1 MANTNGR
8 WLIYGANGYT
18 GSRIARA
25 ARSRGLTPV
34 LGGRN
39 AATIGAM
46 AAELGLSSC
55 IFDLADAAGTR
66 EALRDVDVVAH
77 CAGPFSAT
85 SAPMANACVATRTHY
100 VDITGEIDVV
110 EALASRNDEARAAG
124 VALCPS
130 MAFDIIPTDCLAATL
145 KESLPDATHLVLG
158 FTGLDVLTAG
168 TLNTALEGVGRGMS
182 RVREDGRLVEIPYF
196 SRRRKLD
203 FGDGRGEVEA
213 FNIPWADVAASYY
226 STGIP
231 NVEVYIPA
239 GAAMARSVR
248 MMRPLR
254 PLLRI
259 PAVVRMLQRVVSA
272 TQKGP
277 PEEAYAH
284 QLTHLVGIARNAR
297 GDERRARLSCP
308 NGYRLSVD
316 GVLMAV
322 THLLSHPEASGFKT
336 PSMLMGA
343 RCVERLPDVTPIV
356 VEGVGGSPAFAQG

>member
-1 MANTNGR
+1 MTKQDGR

-18 GSRIARA
+18 GERIARA

-39 AATIGAM
+39 GAAIGAL
-46 AAELGLSSC
+46 ASELGLPSRV
-55 IFDLADAAGTR
+55 FNLADTGATR
-66 EALRDVDVVAH
+66 KALGDVDVVAH

-85 SAPMANACVATRTHY
+85 SAPMADACLATGTHY
-100 VDITGEIDVV
+100 VDITGEIDVLL
-110 EALASRNDEARAAG
+110 ALSSRDAEARAAG

-130 MAFDIIPTDCLAATL
+130 MAFDIIPTDCVAATL
-145 KESLPDATHLVLG
+145 KEALPDATHLTLG
-158 FTGLDVLTAG
+158 FTGLDDLSPG
-168 TLNTALEGVGRGMS
+168 TLNTALEGVGHGMS
-182 RVREDGRLVEIPYF
+182 RVREDGRVVEIPYF
-196 SRRRKLD
+196 SQRRRLD
-203 FGDGRGEVEA
+203 FGDGHGDVEA
-213 FNIPWADVAASYY
+213 FNIPWADVAASYF

-239 GAAMARSVR
+239 SAAMARSVR
-248 MMRPLR
+248 MMRPLK

-259 PAVVRMLQRVVSA
+259 PAVVRALQRVVSA
-272 TQKGP
+272 TMKGP
-277 PEEAYAH
+277 SETVYEGEISH
-284 QLTHLVGIARNAR
+284 VVGIARNAR
-297 GDERRARLSCP
+297 GIERRARLSCP

-322 THLLSHPEASGFKT
+322 AHLQSHPESSGFRT

-356 VEGVGGSPAFAQG
+356 VD